1 MWKAK
6 EMALEQL
13 DVEHLFTLDLQ
24 VAEGAQIIKG
34 GPHGT
39 RIIAE
44 VAGGTFTGERLNGTV
59 VSPGGDWV
67 TARADRNIQLDVRLT
82 LVTDD
87 NAVILMQYKGI
98 GETSAGVARSAPQ
111 FETGDE
117 KYEWLNNVQGVG
129 IGQLHPGGGVTYEV
143 YALTQVP

>member
-39 RIIAE
+39 RIIA
-44 VAGGTFTGERLNGTV
+44 A
-59 VSPGGDWV
+59 VSY
-67 TARADRNIQLDVRLT
+67 THLT
-82 LVTDD
+82 LPTK
-87 NAVILMQYKGI
+87 A
-98 GETSAGVARSAPQ
+98 
-111 FETGDE
+111 
-117 KYEWLNNVQGVG
+117 
-129 IGQLHPGGGVTYEV
+129 
-143 YALTQVP
+143 

>member
-67 TARADRNIQLDVRLT
+67 TARAI
-82 LVTDD
+82 
-87 NAVILMQYKGI
+87 
-98 GETSAGVARSAPQ
+98 ETFSWTCVSP
-111 FETGDE
+111 
-117 KYEWLNNVQGVG
+117 WL
-129 IGQLHPGGGVTYEV
+129 PTT
-143 YALTQVP
+143 TQ